1 MSSSPSIKFASF
13 IVKKFKSQMIESL
26 SEPVDLSKKKALI
39 SSRFSSKG
47 YYNSISFHRKLL
59 LEKIKDK
66 EIFIK
71 GLLTHK
77 KYIEECNSVSGIL
90 SPFGWGEICHRDK
103 PTITRIIDSLENK
116 SLVVRVSDQ
125 IDHRIKRV
133 VLTKSGKQL
142 FYDVLPIMEK
152 TREEVRGKI
161 PEEEIEI
168 FKNVLSKIIKNL
180 NS

>member
-1 MSSSPSIKFASF
+1 MSKEASLKFNINLGMLIQSAQNAMTKRFVQNVLNSGLDISMDQWMILGPIWQLESPSQK
-13 IVKKFKSQMIESL
+13 
-26 SEPVDLSKKKALI
+26 DL
-39 SSRFSSKG
+39 
-47 YYNSISFHRKLL
+47 
-59 LEKIKDK
+59 
-66 EIFIK
+66 
-71 GLLTHK
+71 
-77 KYIEECNSVSGIL
+77 
-90 SPFGWGEICHRDK
+90 GEICLRDK
-103 PTITRIIDSLENK
+103 PTITRIIDSLEDK

-161 PEEEIEI
+161 PDEEIET